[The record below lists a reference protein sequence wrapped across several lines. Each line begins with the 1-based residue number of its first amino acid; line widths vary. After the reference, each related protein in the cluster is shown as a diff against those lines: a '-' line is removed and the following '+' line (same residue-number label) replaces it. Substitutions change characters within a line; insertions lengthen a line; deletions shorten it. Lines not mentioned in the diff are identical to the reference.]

1 LSREFVLYKAALQKN
16 PNSIKATLEAGNMFL
31 ADGKYAQANEFFEK
45 AVVLS
50 KAANNMVLQ
59 EKAYFGWSNGL
70 AALSEIDKAVEAM
83 EAGAKAEGV
92 PPYRSSFWAPAYLMV
107 LNYSDTRS
115 RDDVSRTHLEWGKWQ
130 REVIG
135 PYERPATR
143 NRDRNRKLR
152 IGYLSGDLY
161 DHVVADSVEGVLLG
175 HNRDNVH
182 VTCYQLQAKTDAKT
196 ARLKELSD
204 AWVLVAGLPATAILA
219 QIRSDNIDI
228 CVELGGHTESSRL
241 DVTGMC
247 PAPIMVTWMG
257 YPNTTGVDC
266 IDYRITDGVCDPPES
281 TQIYSEK
288 LVRLPT
294 FFHSL
299 SKQDILEIPVGP
311 APPICAK
318 GHITFGSFN
327 NLQKHSE
334 KCRACWGKVLLALPT
349 SQLLLKARVFASE
362 LDKKRWEDRFIE
374 LALQGTPNFKKAAKL
389 RKQLIMVPTTPMSAQ
404 HPSKNDG
411 YRQHIN
417 MYNDMDVM
425 LDSWPYAGTTTTAE
439 AILMGVPVVTM
450 LAPKEAG
457 CHSQNVGASVL
468 KQIGLGDLV
477 ATSEQEFVEI
487 CVGLASN
494 PERLKKIKE
503 TLRDTCLQTICKP
516 VAEGLCKEVEEAFRE
531 MWTAH
536 LDATA

>member
-1 LSREFVLYKAALQKN
+1 VH
-16 PNSIKATLEAGNMFL
+16 
-31 ADGKYAQANEFFEK
+31 ANEFFEK

-50 KAANNMVLQ
+50 KAANDMVLLQ
-59 EKAYFGWSNGL
+59 RAYGGWAKGL
-70 AALSEIDKAVEAM
+70 AALSEIDKAISTM

-92 PPYRSSFWAPAYLMV
+92 PPYRSFFWAPAYLMI
-107 LNYSDTRS
+107 LNYSDTMS

-135 PYERPATR
+135 PYERPVTR

-228 CVELGGHTESSRL
+228 CVELGGHSAGSRL
-241 DVTGMC
+241 DVMAMC

-266 IDYRITDGVCDPPES
+266 IDYRITDNVCDPPES

-299 SKQDILEIPVGP
+299 SKQYVLEIPVGP

-327 NLQKHSE
+327 NLQKHSG

-349 SQLLLKARVFASE
+349 SQLLLKARVFASD

-374 LALQGTPNFKKAAKL
+374 VALQGTANFKKAAKL
-389 RKQLIMVPTTPMSAQ
+389 RKQLIMVPTTPTSAQ

-457 CHSQNVGASVL
+457 CHSQNVGASIL

-487 CVGLASN
+487 CVGLANN
-494 PERLKKIKE
+494 PERVKKIKE
-503 TLRDTCLQTICKP
+503 TLRATCLQTICKP
-516 VAEGLCKEVEEAFRE
+516 VADGLCKEVEEAYRE